1 MLELLQRAELTLPLF
16 ILIALGYA
24 LMRWGHWPK
33 VVADALTRFVFA
45 LALPA
50 LLFHTMS
57 DMSRLPP
64 VDMRVLIAFFG
75 SCLIVFAIGR
85 LVAARFFALD
95 GVSGSVFALGGVFS
109 NNAMLGIPLARE
121 LIGPAAMPT
130 VALVLVFNA
139 LTLWTLVTISVEWAR
154 HGALSIEGFGKTAR
168 NVMTNPL
175 IVGILSGALIG
186 LTGWTIPKVIDAPIS
201 MLAQAAAPL
210 SLIALGMG
218 LAEFGVRAGWQH
230 STAITSLKL
239 VVQPL
244 VIWLLARLMD
254 LPKVETQAVVLLGS
268 IAVGANVYLMSR
280 QFKVMEGAIAS
291 ALVLTTVLSVVSTPL
306 ALTLAAF

>member
-50 LLFHTMS
+50 LLFHTMC

-64 VDMRVLIAFFG
+64 VDMRVLVAFFG

-121 LIGPAAMPT
+121 LIGPAAMPS
-130 VALVLVFNA
+130 VALVLIFNA
-139 LTLWTLVTISVEWAR
+139 LTLWTLVTISVEWAK
-154 HGALSIEGFGKTAR
+154 HGAPSLEGFGKTAK
-168 NVMTNPL
+168 NVITNPL
-175 IVGILSGALIG
+175 IVGILSGALVG
-186 LTGWTIPKVIDAPIS
+186 LMGWPIPKVIDAPIS

-218 LAEFGVRAGWQH
+218 LAEFGVRSGWQH
-230 STAITSLKL
+230 SAAISTLKL

-244 VIWLLARLMD
+244 VIWLLARLMG
-254 LPKVETQAVVLLGS
+254 LPTVETQAVVLLGS

-280 QFKVMEGAIAS
+280 QFKVMEGAVAS